1 MNEEP
6 FDSTPSSTQ
15 IPAPQAGETIPRFPV
30 TTQLILLGV
39 FLVTLFSI
47 AGGTAT
53 QFVRSLKDDGVPSAA
68 GQASPAVA
76 LTDIESGPFEVPTD
90 ISLTADSV
98 YVWDVVGKRVLYEKN
113 ATEVLPLAS
122 ITKLMTALVAYEL
135 VEDSAKVVIPGTAAA
150 QESASGLASGEVFNV
165 RKLADLALIASSN
178 DAAYSLASA
187 VGALLGEDETTAQFV
202 AAMNIRAEELGL
214 SSLKFKNT
222 TGLDLTATEAGAYGT
237 ARDVTF
243 LMEHILTQYPTLLK
257 STTESSMRVYNDS
270 GDFHDVENT
279 NVLVGQIPNLIGS
292 KTGYTDLAGGNLT
305 VAFDTGFNRP
315 VIVTVLSSSRQ
326 GRFADVAALVD
337 AVRNSQPSE

>member
-1 MNEEP
+1 MNEEIL
-6 FDSTPSSTQ
+6 DTVTDTPPTPLSEMKTVTS
-15 IPAPQAGETIPRFPV
+15 RFPV
-30 TTQLILLGV
+30 TIQLGLLGV
-39 FLVTLFSI
+39 FLVTLFAI

-53 QFVRSLKDDGVPSAA
+53 QFVRSMKEEGVPRAA
-68 GQASPAVA
+68 GQVSPAIA
-76 LTDIESGPFEVPTD
+76 LSEVESGPFEVPQD
-90 ISLTADSV
+90 ITLTADSV

-122 ITKLMTALVAYEL
+122 ITKLMTALIAYEL
-135 VEDSAKVVIPGTAAA
+135 VEGDTQVTIPGTAAA

-165 RKLADLALIASSN
+165 RRLADLALIASAN

-187 VGALLGEDETTAQFV
+187 VGALLGGDEATAQFV

-214 SSLKFKNT
+214 TSLDFKNT
-222 TGLDLTATEAGAYGT
+222 TGLDLTATEAGAYGN

-243 LMEHILTQYPTLLK
+243 LMEYILTQHPGLLK
-257 STTESSMRVYNDS
+257 STTETALRVYNDA

-305 VAFDTGFNRP
+305 VAFNTGFDRP
-315 VIVTVLSSSRQ
+315 IIVTVLSSSRQ
-326 GRFADVAALVD
+326 GRFADVASIVH
-337 AVRNSQPSE
+337 AVRNGSVSE

>member
-1 MNEEP
+1 MNE
-6 FDSTPSSTQ
+6 DTLDTNT
-15 IPAPQAGETIPRFPV
+15 ETTSKPLPDTEVGTTRFPV
-30 TTQLILLGV
+30 TIQLALLGA
-39 FLVTLFSI
+39 FLVTLFAI

-53 QFVRSLKDDGVPSAA
+53 QFVRSLKEEGVPRAA

-76 LTDIESGPFEVPTD
+76 LSDIESGPFEVPTD
-90 ISLTADSV
+90 IALTADSV

-113 ATEVLPLAS
+113 ATDVLPLAS
-122 ITKLMTALVAYEL
+122 ITKLMTALIAYEL
-135 VEDSAKVVIPGTAAA
+135 VGDNSKVTIPGTAAA

-165 RKLADLALIASSN
+165 RRLADLALIASAN

-187 VGALLGEDETTAQFV
+187 VGALLGGEEATAQFV
-202 AAMNIRAEELGL
+202 AAMNIRAEEL
-214 SSLKFKNT
+214 SLDSLDFKNT
-222 TGLDLTATEAGAYGT
+222 TGLDLTATEAGAYGN

-243 LMEHILTQYPTLLK
+243 LMEYILANHPELLK
-257 STTESSMRVYNDS
+257 STTENAMRVYNDA

-326 GRFADVAALVD
+326 GRFADVAAIVD
-337 AVRNSQPSE
+337 AVRNGASE